1 MSEQQQSFDRGET
14 RNFRTYLVLDYKTKK
29 FRVISKLRKM
39 KPTEIA
45 INLSL
50 DIFIPKA
57 VMMQAHGTIEL
68 STPKVNEIVL
78 EELQA

>member
-1 MSEQQQSFDRGET
+1 
-14 RNFRTYLVLDYKTKK
+14 
-29 FRVISKLRKM
+29 M

-57 VMMQAHGTIEL
+57 VMMQVHGTIEL

>member
-1 MSEQQQSFDRGET
+1 MEGEEGGET

-29 FRVISKLRKM
+29 FRVLRKLGKL

-45 INLSL
+45 IDLSL
-50 DIFIPKA
+50 DVSIPKA
-57 VMMQAHGTIEL
+57 IMLKAHGTIEL
-68 STPKVNEIVL
+68 STAKVNDIVL